1 LGVQPLTQLTA
12 CRLHFLLNQT
22 LAIAPICEVKSNRH
36 HPLARAPQDVSLSVS
51 AAMIAGALHI
61 PNVRY
66 PRLCPKSIRK
76 TDILSLNMV
85 KPSNRHQA
93 GNFVA
98 TMGMQPG

>member
-1 LGVQPLTQLTA
+1 
-12 CRLHFLLNQT
+12 
-22 LAIAPICEVKSNRH
+22 
-36 HPLARAPQDVSLSVS
+36 
-51 AAMIAGALHI
+51 MIAGALHL